1 MTQTEDYIKAFNE
14 KNEFLLGPESSF
26 DFQEIYLADFLKYV
40 FARDTHD
47 TDPFEE
53 TLSPEYLAWK
63 KKKDEW
69 VVRMHEWCKT
79 HDKSEPF
86 EEKINYDD
94 FLFQIQSNSH

>member
-53 TLSPEYLAWK
+53 TLSPEYLRSYA
-63 KKKDEW
+63 
-69 VVRMHEWCKT
+69 
-79 HDKSEPF
+79 
-86 EEKINYDD
+86 
-94 FLFQIQSNSH
+94 